1 MKSRMSGPEHLPAK
15 SYKRSDFGDA
25 PPPFSLLMQHSRD
38 VVAACDALAES
49 VGRIALAC
57 ADLPDEA
64 FTDFQ
69 LSLRANG
76 WAQDLGKANSH
87 FVRMLRKAMER
98 DTSYS
103 PQLIRH
109 ETLSGLLLTREP
121 LRGWF
126 NSLARSKSLMPPEL
140 LQLAALWGAMGH
152 HRKFHEDTKSNSE
165 AENLIAYVTHPD
177 FSVMLTE
184 MGNALNLDKS
194 LLPNFKRDLTV
205 TDEEREGCDIAAEDE
220 LARLRRDFKKCA
232 KQLFADEQSR
242 RLLALIK
249 GFGIAADVAASAVA
263 KRESEKSLTDK
274 RTKYGNKMEPSVCDY
289 SLTEYIENSFIK
301 GKLLTS
307 EMLWSLM
314 MKWAWARSEH
324 SPANHDAS
332 AFPPD
337 VEPRQF
343 QNDVATI
350 DRIDEAGEA
359 QTTYLKLAQAGCGSG
374 KSLAAYMWARAWS
387 EKLVAENRTMPRPFR
402 LFFLLPTTGTA
413 TEQFKDYALESGI
426 DAVTLTHSR
435 ETIDLNAMTETAA
448 QEEADDE
455 TKVRDLA
462 KAAEAALK
470 AKQDKIAA
478 LELWSTPLVVG
489 TADTVLGLMAN
500 SRRGVCSLPAIVSSA
515 IVFDEIHAF
524 DEQMFGHLLIFL
536 KNFPRLPVLLM
547 TASLPD
553 ARLRAIQ
560 DVRND
565 LIIDPGPKEFEMLR
579 RYRINNTV
587 SDKEIWEA
595 VDECVRK
602 QEKVLWV
609 RNRVEWAN
617 ETYRECRGRYSE
629 EHGAYV
635 DVYHARF
642 RYKDRAKRHTRVI
655 TNFKPDKVKS
665 DSENEGSAV
674 ANLISCCPSKPDR
687 RQSASRAAILVAT
700 QVAEMS
706 LDLSADLLITDDAP
720 VPSLIQRMGRL
731 NRRSTP
737 SNPLP
742 SRWAYVRPIATNAV
756 LPYKKPDYD
765 QTARWLSKLTERGN
779 ELSQKDLS
787 EAFAQCAVDKDG
799 VPRNTEEI
807 DIAEA
812 EKNAIFFSGLWET
825 EIGKTR
831 GAGYTVN
838 AVLKADVTEWKE
850 QHSGKEPTSD
860 WLREH
865 EFSITYR
872 DKVQG
877 WKPIGGVLIAPEEE
891 VSYDYDK
898 ESGDGTGAEWR

>member
-1 MKSRMSGPEHLPAK
+1 MKSRMSGREHLPAK

-49 VGRIALAC
+49 VGRIALTC
-57 ADLPDEA
+57 ADLPDEV

-76 WAQDLGKANSH
+76 WGQDLGKANSH
-87 FVRMLRKAMER
+87 FVRMLKKAMER

-121 LRGWF
+121 LREWC
-126 NSLARSKSLMPPEL
+126 NSLERSKSLMPPEI

-152 HRKFHEDTKSNSE
+152 HRKFHEDTKSSPE
-165 AENLIAYVTHPD
+165 AGSLTAYVTHPD
-177 FSVMLTE
+177 FSVLLTE
-184 MGNALNLDKS
+184 MGNALNLDKA

-220 LARLRRDFKKCA
+220 LARLRIDFKKRA

-274 RTKYGNKMEPSVCDY
+274 RTKYGNEMEPSACDY

-314 MKWAWARSEH
+314 VKWAWDRSEH

-350 DRIDEAGEA
+350 DRIDKAGEA
-359 QTTYLKLAQAGCGSG
+359 HTTYLKLAQAGCGSG

-426 DAVTLTHSR
+426 DDVTLTHSR
-435 ETIDLNAMTETAA
+435 ETIDLDAMTETAA
-448 QEEADDE
+448 QEEADE
-455 TKVRDLA
+455 TKVGTLA
-462 KAAEAALK
+462 KAAEAALQ

-500 SRRGVCSLPAIVSSA
+500 SRRGLCSLPAIMSSA

-565 LIIDPGPKEFEMLR
+565 LIVDKGPEEFEILR
-579 RYRINNTV
+579 RYRINNIA
-587 SDKEIWEA
+587 SDTEVWEA
-595 VDECVRK
+595 VNECVRK
-602 QEKVLWV
+602 REKVLWV

-617 ETYRECRGRYSE
+617 EIYRECRRRYVE
-629 EHGAYV
+629 KYGAYV

-642 RYKDRAKRHTRVI
+642 RYKDRARRHTRVI

-665 DSENEGSAV
+665 DSENEDSIV
-674 ANLISCCPSKPDR
+674 ANHSSCCPPKPDR
-687 RQSASRAAILVAT
+687 HQPASRAAILVAT

-737 SNPLP
+737 NNPLP
-742 SRWAYVRPIATNAV
+742 SRWAYVRPIPANAEK
-756 LPYKKPDYD
+756 PYEKPDYE
-765 QTARWLSKLTERGN
+765 QTARWLSKLAERGD

-787 EAFAQCAVDKDG
+787 EAFAQCAVDEKG
-799 VPRNTEEI
+799 TPRLTEEI
-807 DIAEA
+807 DIAGA

-825 EIGKTR
+825 EVGKTR

-838 AVLKADVTEWKE
+838 AICEADLNKWKK
-850 QHSGKEPTSD
+850 QHPGKDPTSD
-860 WLREH
+860 WLRKH

-872 DKVQG
+872 DKVQC
-877 WKPIGGVLIAPEEE
+877 WKSVGGVLIAPEEE

>member
-1 MKSRMSGPEHLPAK
+1 MKSPMLGPEHLPAK

-38 VVAACDALAES
+38 VVAACDALTES

-87 FVRMLRKAMER
+87 FVRMLMKAIER
-98 DTSYS
+98 DASYS

-121 LRGWF
+121 LRRWF
-126 NSLARSKSLMPPEL
+126 NSLARSKSLVPPEI

-152 HRKFHEDTKSNSE
+152 HRKFHEDTKSNPE
-165 AENLIAYVTHPD
+165 AGSLIAYVTHPD
-177 FSVMLTE
+177 FSLMLTE

-194 LLPNFKRDLTV
+194 LLPNFKCDLTV
-205 TDEEREGCDIAAEDE
+205 TDEECESCDIATEDE
-220 LARLRRDFKKCA
+220 LARLRRDFKKRA
-232 KQLFADEQSR
+232 KRLFADEPSR
-242 RLLALIK
+242 RMLALVK

-274 RTKYGNKMEPSVCDY
+274 RTKYGNEVEPNVCAY
-289 SLTEYIENSFIK
+289 SLTEYIENCFIN

-307 EMLWSLM
+307 EMLRSLM
-314 MKWAWARSEH
+314 VKWAWDRSEH

-332 AFPPD
+332 VFPPD
-337 VEPRQF
+337 VEPRRF

-350 DRIDEAGEA
+350 DNVDEASEPKTA
-359 QTTYLKLAQAGCGSG
+359 YLKLARAGCGSG

-387 EKLVAENRTMPRPFR
+387 EKLVSENRTKPRPFR

-426 DAVTLTHSR
+426 DDAALTHSR
-435 ETIDLNAMTETAA
+435 ATIDLDAMMETAA
-448 QEEADDE
+448 QEEADE
-455 TKVRDLA
+455 TKPSGL
-462 KAAEAALK
+462 AEAAKEALK

-500 SRRGVCSLPAIVSSA
+500 SRRGVCSLPAIMSSA

-560 DVRND
+560 DVRDD
-565 LIIDPGPKEFEMLR
+565 LIVDDGPKEFEMLR
-579 RYRINNTV
+579 RYRMNNTADDDEV
-587 SDKEIWEA
+587 WEA
-595 VDECVRK
+595 VNECVRK

-617 ETYRECRGRYSE
+617 DTYRECRGRYAE
-629 EHGAYV
+629 EYGAYV

-642 RYKDRAKRHTRVI
+642 RYMDRADRHRRVI
-655 TNFKPDKVKS
+655 KNFKPDKAKR
-665 DSENEGSAV
+665 DSENEGAAV
-674 ANLISCCPSKPDR
+674 ANHISCCPPKPDR
-687 RQSASRAAILVAT
+687 HQPVSRAAILVAT

-706 LDLSADLLITDDAP
+706 LDLSADLLITDSAP

-737 SNPLP
+737 NNPLP
-742 SRWAYVRPIATNAV
+742 SRWAYIRPLPANAEK
-756 LPYKKPDYD
+756 PYQPLDYK
-765 QTARWLSKLTERGN
+765 QTAMWLSKLAERDG
-779 ELSQKDLS
+779 EVSQKDLS

-799 VPRNTEEI
+799 APRNTEEI
-807 DIAEA
+807 DIAQA

-825 EIGKTR
+825 EIGQTR

-838 AVLKADVTEWKE
+838 AIREVDFDEWKK
-850 QHSGKEPTSD
+850 QHPGKEPTND

-872 DKVQG
+872 DEVRC
-877 WKPIGGVLIAPEEE
+877 WKSVGGVLIALEED

-898 ESGDGTGAEWR
+898 KGDGTGAEWR

>member
-1 MKSRMSGPEHLPAK
+1 MKSRMPGLEHLLAK

-25 PPPFSLLMQHSRD
+25 PPSFSLLTRHSRD
-38 VVAACDALAES
+38 VVAACDALAAS

-57 ADLPDEA
+57 SDLPDEV

-87 FVRMLRKAMER
+87 FVRMLQKAMER

-121 LRGWF
+121 LREWF
-126 NSLARSKSLMPPEL
+126 SSLGRSNSPVPSEM

-152 HRKFHEDTKSNSE
+152 HRKFHEDSKSNPE
-165 AENLIAYVTHPD
+165 AEILTAYVTHPD
-177 FSVMLTE
+177 FSALLKE
-184 MGNALNLDKS
+184 MGDALNLDKA
-194 LLPNFKRDLTV
+194 LLPDFKCDLTV

-232 KQLFADEQSR
+232 KRLFADEQSR
-242 RLLALIK
+242 RMLALIK

-263 KRESEKSLTDK
+263 KRESVTLLTDK
-274 RTKYGNKMEPSVCDY
+274 RTKDEREIEPSVRDY
-289 SLTEYIENSFIK
+289 SLTAYIESSFIN

-307 EMLWSLM
+307 EMLWLLM
-314 MKWAWARSEH
+314 MKWAWERSEH
-324 SPANHDAS
+324 SSANHPAS
-332 AFPPD
+332 EFPPD
-337 VEPRQF
+337 VEPRRF
-343 QNDVATI
+343 QNEVATI
-350 DRIDEAGEA
+350 DNVDEAAESK
-359 QTTYLKLAQAGCGSG
+359 TTYLKLAQAGCGSG

-387 EKLVAENRTMPRPFR
+387 EKLVAPNRADPRPFR

-426 DAVTLTHSR
+426 DDVTLTHSR
-435 ETIDLNAMTETAA
+435 ATIDLDAMTETAA
-448 QEEADDE
+448 QEEADDNE
-455 TKVRDLA
+455 TDA
-462 KAAEAALK
+462 PKAARAALK

-478 LELWSTPLVVG
+478 LELWRTPLVVG

-500 SRRGVCSLPAIVSSA
+500 SRRAVCSLPAIMSSA

-547 TASLPD
+547 TASLPEV
-553 ARLRAIQ
+553 RRHAIQ
-560 DVRND
+560 QVRND
-565 LIIDPGPKEFEMLR
+565 LVLVPGPPEFEMLP
-579 RYRINNTV
+579 RYLIHNTA
-587 SDKEIWEA
+587 SDAEVWEA
-595 VDECVRK
+595 VVECVRK
-602 QEKVLWV
+602 REKVLWV

-617 ETYRECRGRYSE
+617 KTYHECHRLYVE

-642 RYKDRAKRHTRVI
+642 RYMDRAERHRRVI
-655 TNFKPDKVKS
+655 KNFKPDKIKS
-665 DSENEGSAV
+665 DSENEGSAA
-674 ANLISCCPSKPDR
+674 ANQISCCPPKLDR

-737 SNPLP
+737 KNPLP
-742 SRWAYVRPIATNAV
+742 PRWAYVRPIAANAEK
-756 LPYKKPDYD
+756 PYEKRDYK
-765 QTARWLSKLTERGN
+765 QTAIWLSKLAEKGD

-787 EAFAQCAVDKDG
+787 EAFAQCAVDEHG
-799 VPRNTEEI
+799 MPRNTEEI

-812 EKNAIFFSGLWET
+812 EENAIFFSGLWQT
-825 EIGKTR
+825 KIGQTR

-838 AVLKADVTEWKE
+838 AIWEPDLKKWKR
-850 QHSGKEPTSD
+850 QQPGKKPTSD
-860 WLREH
+860 WLRKH
-865 EFSITYR
+865 EFSITYKDAVR
-872 DKVQG
+872 R
-877 WKPIGGVLIAPEEE
+877 WKPVGGVLIAPEEE
-891 VSYDYDK
+891 VKYDYDEK
-898 ESGDGTGAEWR
+898 SGDGTGAEWR